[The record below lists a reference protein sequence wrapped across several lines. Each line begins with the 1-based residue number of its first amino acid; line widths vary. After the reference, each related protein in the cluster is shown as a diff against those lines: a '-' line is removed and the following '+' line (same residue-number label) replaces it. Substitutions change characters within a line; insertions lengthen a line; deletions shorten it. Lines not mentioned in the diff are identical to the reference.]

1 MECSMKVEL
10 AKWGNSAAL
19 RVPSGAVQDAGWHI
33 GQVLN
38 LRAEAGRIVVE
49 AAPETLEDLIARIT
63 PQNLHGIEFEEDASR
78 GVEVW

>member
-10 AKWGNSAAL
+10 AKWGNSAAV

-38 LRAEAGRIVVE
+38 LRAESGRVVIE
-49 AAPETLEDLIARIT
+49 PAPETLDDLVARIT
-63 PQNLHGIEFEEDASR
+63 PQNLHSIALEDDTPR
-78 GVEVW
+78 GAEVW